1 MLPSIDTTLRGQHL
15 SQITKLTNLKV
26 AALNGT
32 LKLLYNLTEMQLRRV
47 SVNNN
52 RLKVRFNEQ
61 RDTIEVA

>member
-15 SQITKLTNLKV
+15 SHITELTNLKV
-26 AALNGT
+26 TALNGT
-32 LKLLYNLTEMQLRRV
+32 VKLLYNLTEIQLRRV

>member
-1 MLPSIDTTLRGQHL
+1 VG
-15 SQITKLTNLKV
+15 
-26 AALNGT
+26 ALNGT
-32 LKLLYNLTEMQLRRV
+32 VKLMYNLTEIQVRRV

>member
-15 SQITKLTNLKV
+15 SQITELTNLKV
-26 AALNGT
+26 KTLNGT
-32 LKLLYNLTEMQLRRV
+32 VKLLYNLTEIQLRRV

>member
-1 MLPSIDTTLRGQHL
+1 MLPSIDTTVRGQHL
-15 SQITKLTNLKV
+15 SQISELTNLRV
-26 AALNGT
+26 GALNGT
-32 LKLLYNLTEMQLRRV
+32 MKVLYNLTEIQVRRV